1 LIRARRCWRSRILLV
16 EQNFRFAAT
25 VADRLYMMAHGQ
37 VVDKLHGSE
46 LEAKL
51 ADLHERLGV

>member
-1 LIRARRCWRSRILLV
+1 
-16 EQNFRFAAT
+16 
-25 VADRLYMMAHGQ
+25 MMAHGQ

-46 LEAKL
+46 REAKL